1 MSRLVYIFSLVAA
14 GFVADRSRE
23 KGAICALTVLVFPF
37 VMLSLREATIPAVMF
52 WLLSYFAF
60 GFYSV
65 YRVILFSDLNI
76 LYLSGFGLMIGRIGD
91 ASGEAISL
99 ALYERPVIHVGI
111 AAVLSVA
118 AIFVF
123 FRVYHDLYIKGA
135 GAAEI
140 NKERAIYAEAL
151 LHTAASG
158 TMDRSGTG
166 PENSRAGSEA
176 DREGVR
182 QQWAEEA
189 EQQPGREDGFF
200 QFSARYELSP
210 REREIF
216 RLILSEK
223 TNGEIADKL
232 FISENTVKFH
242 VRNILKKTGCKNR
255 NELVLFYAANP

>member
-1 MSRLVYIFSLVAA
+1 M
-14 GFVADRSRE
+14 
-23 KGAICALTVLVFPF
+23 
-37 VMLSLREATIPAVMF
+37 
-52 WLLSYFAF
+52 
-60 GFYSV
+60 
-65 YRVILFSDLNI
+65 
-76 LYLSGFGLMIGRIGD
+76 
-91 ASGEAISL
+91 
-99 ALYERPVIHVGI
+99 
-111 AAVLSVA
+111 
-118 AIFVF
+118 
-123 FRVYHDLYIKGA
+123 
-135 GAAEI
+135 
-140 NKERAIYAEAL
+140 
-151 LHTAASG
+151 AASG
-158 TMDRSGTG
+158 SMDPGPGTG

-255 NELVLFYAANP
+255 NELVMAYASQL